1 MAVTGAYVTT
11 SLCSYVLVWIDVIM
25 ERDVRHMED
34 EGNPIPSLL
43 DDENGEWA

>member
-1 MAVTGAYVTT
+1 MTVTGARATT
-11 SLCSYVLVWIDVIM
+11 SLCPNVIVCAGVVM
-25 ERDVRHMED
+25 ERDVGYMED